1 MRLPAEG
8 YLNFSPGARAVKVKC
23 MSLTTEMQTPSMLDR
38 AVRGRKA
45 WRRDTLCRDNW
56 FVPFPN
62 SCLSEIAAV
71 IDKLRVNP
79 VPVIALDCDE
89 YELEA
94 CHRFMKRVRAGLA
107 KGVGFAIV
115 DKLPVDRYSKEE
127 LTSIYWLL
135 SKMIARPV
143 AQSFDGTLLYDVHDT
158 GKKIAPRT
166 RGDKTNQK
174 LAWHTDYGFNYPPP
188 FFGLMMLRSG
198 KTGGESAVVSLGHVH
213 NEMRRHYPGQLARL
227 YKPFYWNRQG
237 EHPPGDQITSV
248 NPIFRY
254 DGDRLRARV
263 NFRLL
268 QVGYQLKGELMD
280 DEGVAAL
287 EALYTVMDD
296 PANHFVFT
304 LEAGQIQYLNNWW
317 CAHQRLDYVDF
328 EEPDKRR
335 HLVRIFLRNEGLRSY
350 MG

>member
-1 MRLPAEG
+1 
-8 YLNFSPGARAVKVKC
+8 
-23 MSLTTEMQTPSMLDR
+23 
-38 AVRGRKA
+38 
-45 WRRDTLCRDNW
+45 
-56 FVPFPN
+56 
-62 SCLSEIAAV
+62 
-71 IDKLRVNP
+71 
-79 VPVIALDCDE
+79 
-89 YELEA
+89 
-94 CHRFMKRVRAGLA
+94 
-107 KGVGFAIV
+107 
-115 DKLPVDRYSKEE
+115 
-127 LTSIYWLL
+127 
-135 SKMIARPV
+135 
-143 AQSFDGTLLYDVHDT
+143 
-158 GKKIAPRT
+158 
-166 RGDKTNQK
+166 
-174 LAWHTDYGFNYPPP
+174 
-188 FFGLMMLRSG
+188 
-198 KTGGESAVVSLGHVH
+198 GESAVVSLGHVH